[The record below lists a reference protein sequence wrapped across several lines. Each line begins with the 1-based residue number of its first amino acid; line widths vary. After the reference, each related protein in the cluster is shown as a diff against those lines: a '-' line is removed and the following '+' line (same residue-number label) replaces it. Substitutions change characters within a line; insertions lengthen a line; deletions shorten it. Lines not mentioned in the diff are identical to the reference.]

1 MSEDSV
7 QTAGRLSR
15 RAFLKGVGAGGASLA
30 VGGLVA
36 RPVFAETPELW
47 LKPGA
52 VSEPPAQLHLQF
64 GRDAAKEMVAS
75 WSTTVPV
82 ARPRLR
88 LGTSPRD
95 LDSTVEAFVKTYT
108 DGLSGTQVL
117 TYHAHMHGLRPDTE
131 YHYQVLHNGSQ
142 PVAGS
147 FRTAPRG
154 RAAFTFSSFGDQSI
168 PDKLGSPPTQPWTP
182 YAGLVVGEV
191 EARQPLFHLLNGDL
205 CYANVAGREQLRVQT
220 WRSFWNNNTRSAR
233 FRPWMPAAGNHENE
247 RLDGRPGLDPFK
259 AYQTWFELPNSGS
272 APEFHGLWYTFRV
285 GAVQVVS
292 INNDDVCYQNGG
304 NTYIRGYSGGAQKA
318 WLARTLAAARSDEDV
333 DWIVVC
339 MHQVAMST
347 AIPFNG
353 SELGIREEWLPLFD
367 QFGVDLIVSGHEH
380 HYERSFAVRG
390 QEGQYRRPVPATH
403 DVDQIDTGKGTV
415 HMILG
420 GGGHDASSYNLNSVN
435 DGAFEAELLVPQN
448 PGAPATPGV
457 PIPLITPKPRERA
470 TWSATNAGTDAVASH
485 ARDSGHGYG
494 FASFEV
500 DPGSDPGGWT
510 TITAHY
516 HRTLDPANPAD
527 SGKVREFDSFTLRR
541 RRADRED
548 ERDQREEEAAA
559 VV

>member
-36 RPVFAETPELW
+36 RPVFAETPKLW

-95 LDSTVEAFVKTYT
+95 LDSTVEAFVKIYT

-131 YHYQVLHNGSQ
+131 YHYQVLHNGPQ
-142 PVAGS
+142 PVSGS

-205 CYANVAGREQLRVQT
+205 R
-220 WRSFWNNNTRSAR
+220 
-233 FRPWMPAAGNHENE
+233 
-247 RLDGRPGLDPFK
+247 
-259 AYQTWFELPNSGS
+259 
-272 APEFHGLWYTFRV
+272 
-285 GAVQVVS
+285 
-292 INNDDVCYQNGG
+292 
-304 NTYIRGYSGGAQKA
+304 
-318 WLARTLAAARSDEDV
+318 
-333 DWIVVC
+333 
-339 MHQVAMST
+339 
-347 AIPFNG
+347 
-353 SELGIREEWLPLFD
+353 
-367 QFGVDLIVSGHEH
+367 
-380 HYERSFAVRG
+380 
-390 QEGQYRRPVPATH
+390 
-403 DVDQIDTGKGTV
+403 
-415 HMILG
+415 
-420 GGGHDASSYNLNSVN
+420 
-435 DGAFEAELLVPQN
+435 
-448 PGAPATPGV
+448 
-457 PIPLITPKPRERA
+457 
-470 TWSATNAGTDAVASH
+470 
-485 ARDSGHGYG
+485 
-494 FASFEV
+494 
-500 DPGSDPGGWT
+500 
-510 TITAHY
+510 
-516 HRTLDPANPAD
+516 
-527 SGKVREFDSFTLRR
+527 
-541 RRADRED
+541 
-548 ERDQREEEAAA
+548 
-559 VV
+559 